1 MILGKRIQ
9 RALENLHQSK
19 NNEANTNPLPLE
31 KGDLPAMII
40 SAMIVFLPIALLA
53 LIIMAGVGWLWIK

>member
-9 RALENLHQSK
+9 RALDHLHQSK
-19 NNEANTNPLPLE
+19 NNEANLNPLPLE
-31 KGDLPAMII
+31 KGDLLAMII
-40 SAMIVFLPIALLA
+40 SAMIVILPIALLV